1 MRMDW
6 NEVAQEHPRQV
17 LSENHKNS
25 RKIALFTEINA
36 VRPDLAYLRNGG
48 DPVNIRILDW
58 YRQALLEDCRR

>member
-1 MRMDW
+1 MRL
-6 NEVAQEHPRQV
+6 P
-17 LSENHKNS
+17 KNILDKFYLKTI
-25 RKIALFTEINA
+25 KILEKNALFTEINA